1 MRRALVCLT
10 ALLVSAASLATPA
23 AAGDR
28 VTLGWG
34 RLFNNDALGD
44 MKDRWRTGGYV
55 VSLVRGRDWSGVYPD
70 RPGEMIEF
78 RIRSEVIAPANLVN
92 PVAGDRRYAGVLSL
106 GMHTHFSYGALEN
119 SVGVDLVA
127 IGPMTGIGSFQKTM
141 HNVFGLDEPTV
152 LDDQLG
158 NQVHP
163 TLTAETGRTFHI
175 SDRLSV
181 RPFAEMTAGV
191 ETMARIGGDVLIGG
205 VGQGDILLRDVVTG
219 QRYRASNDGVS
230 GLSFALGGDIAKV
243 YDSAYL
249 PEDQGYTLS
258 DSRVRLRAGVNWQG
272 ERAAVFYGVTW
283 LGEEFEGQ
291 PEGQMVGSLRLHLR
305 F

>member
-1 MRRALVCLT
+1 MRHAPACLL
-10 ALLVSAASLATPA
+10 ALLVSTLALAAPVE
-23 AAGDR
+23 AGDR

-55 VSLVRGRDWSGVYPD
+55 VSLVKGRDWSGVYPD

-78 RIRSEVIAPANLVN
+78 RLRSEVISPSNLTSPA
-92 PVAGDRRYAGVLSL
+92 AGDRRYAGVLSL
-106 GMHTHFSYGALEN
+106 GVHTHFSFGALES

-127 IGPMTGIGSFQKTM
+127 IGPMTGISHFQKAV
-141 HNVFGLDEPTV
+141 HSVLGLDVPTV
-152 LDDQLG
+152 FDDQLG

-163 TLTAETGRTFHI
+163 TLTAEAARTFHL

-191 ETMARIGGDVLIGG
+191 ETLARIGGDVLIGG
-205 VGQGDILLRDVVTG
+205 VGQRDILLRDVVTG
-219 QRYRASNDGVS
+219 QRYRASSDGAQ
-230 GLSFALGGDIAKV
+230 GLSFALGGDVARV
-243 YDSAYL
+243 FGSAYL
-249 PEDQGYTLS
+249 PEDQGYALT
-258 DSRVRLRAGVNWQG
+258 DARIRLRAGVNWQG
-272 ERAAVFYGVTW
+272 DRSAVFYGVTW

-291 PEGQMVGSLRLHLR
+291 PEGQLVGSLRVHLR